1 MSLTKIQTVGIANV
15 DGVEYT
21 AKMDDAV
28 TATLND
34 WPTIPDTLA

>member
-1 MSLTKIQTVGIANV
+1 MSLTKIQTVGIAN
-15 DGVEYT
+15 
-21 AKMDDAV
+21 MDAAV